1 MESYFFLLPLLQ
13 PHIGAATVLVD
24 ELDARHPNYVVAFS
38 VAPIRVQID
47 ILAKNNLLYSLDY
60 FHFIS
65 QILQLTSVLFASSL
79 PRKPLA
85 LLRRRRSFET
95 KAPNLSIAEEAD
107 NFAFT
112 S

>member
-1 MESYFFLLPLLQ
+1 MTSDRQINSNSAFSNALSTVDATLQPEGGILAFFLLPLLQ

-65 QILQLTSVLFASSL
+65 QILQLTGVLL
-79 PRKPLA
+79 
-85 LLRRRRSFET
+85 
-95 KAPNLSIAEEAD
+95 
-107 NFAFT
+107 
-112 S
+112 